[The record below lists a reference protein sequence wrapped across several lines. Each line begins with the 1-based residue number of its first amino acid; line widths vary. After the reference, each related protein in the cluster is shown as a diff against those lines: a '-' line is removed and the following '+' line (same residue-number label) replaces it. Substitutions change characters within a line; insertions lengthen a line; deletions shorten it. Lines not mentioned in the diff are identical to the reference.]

1 MIATIEGILTA
12 KKEISIIVEISGVGL
27 ELFVPSRTLRELGSE
42 GEVVSFFT
50 YMYVREDAIVLYGFA
65 IEEDKSMF
73 LSLLGVS
80 GVGPKVA
87 MGIISASNSSEL
99 ANLIS
104 GEKDSALTAFPGIG
118 RKTAQRIILELK
130 DKINAADYGSGSGVS
145 VSALDSDLSEEVTA
159 ALCSLGFTR
168 IAALKAINRLSSE
181 DISSLTSVE
190 DLVRE
195 LLKRS
200 S

>member
-1 MIATIEGILTA
+1 MIATVEGILTA
-12 KKEISIIVEISGVGL
+12 KKEISVIVEIGGVGL
-27 ELFVPSRTLRELGSE
+27 ELFVPSRTLYSLGSE
-42 GEVVSFFT
+42 GEIVSFFT
-50 YMYVREDAIVLYGFA
+50 YMHVREDSIVLFGFA

-87 MGIISASNSSEL
+87 MGIISSSTSAEL
-99 ANLIS
+99 ADLIC
-104 GEKDSALTAFPGIG
+104 GERVSALTAFPGIG
-118 RKTAQRIILELK
+118 KKTAQRIILELK
-130 DKINAADYGSGSGVS
+130 DKVNIADYRAGSGVS
-145 VSALDSDLSEEVTA
+145 VSTLDNELSEEVTA

-168 IAALKAINRLSSE
+168 VAALKAINRLSSE
-181 DISSLTSVE
+181 DISNLAGVE
-190 DLVRE
+190 DFVRE